1 MNLPVVIPADAE
13 KPGPTLKLNT
23 IQTLNTVAMVPK
35 SATAVHWQAPL
46 FKVLHGDFRGD
57 LVKNTPNFASLAGLG
72 VLAAQT
78 RTRL

>member
-13 KPGPTLKLNT
+13 KPGP
-23 IQTLNTVAMVPK
+23 TLNTVAMVPK